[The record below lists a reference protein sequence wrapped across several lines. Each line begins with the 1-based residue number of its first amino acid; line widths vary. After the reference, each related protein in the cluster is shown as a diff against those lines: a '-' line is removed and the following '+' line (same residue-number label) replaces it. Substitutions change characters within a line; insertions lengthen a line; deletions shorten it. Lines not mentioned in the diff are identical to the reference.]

1 MTNSY
6 NVTLGDG
13 LPRKT
18 AGRLSMISLL
28 AISVGIAAA
37 PANAQDMIA
46 PADMPMQSPVAAPQ
60 PAPAPAPIAQSPAS
74 TTAQA
79 STVPPLSPDRA
90 NALATKGG
98 FDATNVAPEAL
109 AQIESEQQARKAAA
123 AKSAAATTA
132 ASASAVA
139 PARSSNLAANSAAD
153 SRGVSSNVSDSTNEV
168 VPPVAGL
175 DNATPALQPAPATS
189 DSAATS
195 TDMPADPDWTL
206 LGALAALIGIGG
218 VGAYTAARRRKS
230 NRKSQDRQVAA
241 PYPSD
246 PVPAS
251 VTEAIM
257 PELRRD
263 TVDAEVLPP
272 AEEVTPIEAS
282 PLERSLSAKSDFTQF
297 VADLP
302 AFEAPRSKA
311 DRSVTNGDRRIGAAP
326 KPYVTEADL
335 YRPDGYFTAN
345 VNSMPTA
352 QNPFLT
358 RHNRL
363 IRAQYLDGKMAEMK
377 MQASIAAKP
386 TRVTGTMQASR
397 PVEPAFS

>member
-37 PANAQDMIA
+37 PANAQDMID

-60 PAPAPAPIAQSPAS
+60 PAPAPAPVVQSPAS

-79 STVPPLSPDRA
+79 STVPPVSPDRA
-90 NALATKGG
+90 DALATEGG
-98 FDATNVAPEAL
+98 FDATTVAPEAL

-123 AKSAAATTA
+123 AKSAAAAKA
-132 ASASAVA
+132 ASAPVAA
-139 PARSSNLAANSAAD
+139 PARTSSVAANSAAD
-153 SRGVSSNVSDSTNEV
+153 SRGASSNASDSTTEV
-168 VPPVAGL
+168 VAPVAGL
-175 DNATPALQPAPATS
+175 DNATPALQSAPATS
-189 DSAATS
+189 ESAATS
-195 TDMPADPDWTL
+195 ADMPADPDWTL
-206 LGALAALIGIGG
+206 LGALAALVGIGG
-218 VGAYTAARRRKS
+218 AGAYAATRRRKS
-230 NRKSQDRQVAA
+230 KGRQPVEQ
-241 PYPSD
+241 YRSD
-246 PVPAS
+246 AVPAS
-251 VTEAIM
+251 VTDAIM
-257 PELRRD
+257 PELRGD
-263 TVDAEVLPP
+263 TVDAEMRTMAEAPP
-272 AEEVTPIEAS
+272 ADTADMA
-282 PLERSLSAKSDFTQF
+282 RSLSAKSDFAQF

-302 AFEAPRSKA
+302 AFEAPHSKA

-377 MQASIAAKP
+377 MKASIATKP
-386 TRVTGTMQASR
+386 TRVIGTMQVSR
-397 PVEPAFS
+397 PLEPAFS

>member
-6 NVTLGDG
+6 NVTLVDG

-28 AISVGIAAA
+28 AISVGMAAT
-37 PANAQDMIA
+37 PANAQDRIA

-60 PAPAPAPIAQSPAS
+60 PAPAPAPIIKSPAS
-74 TTAQA
+74 TTAQP
-79 STVPPLSPDRA
+79 STAQPVSPDRA
-90 NALATKGG
+90 DALATKGG
-98 FDATNVAPEAL
+98 FDATTVAPEAL
-109 AQIESEQQARKAAA
+109 AQIESEQQARKTAA
-123 AKSAAATTA
+123 AKSAAAA
-132 ASASAVA
+132 KVASTPVVA
-139 PARSSNLAANSAAD
+139 PARTSSVAADSAAD
-153 SRGVSSNVSDSTNEV
+153 SRGASNASDSSTEFV
-168 VPPVAGL
+168 APVAGL
-175 DNATPALQPAPATS
+175 ANKAPAVQQAPAVS

-195 TDMPADPDWTL
+195 TSVPADPDWTL
-206 LGALAALIGIGG
+206 LGALAALLGLGG
-218 VGAYTAARRRKS
+218 AGAYTATRRRKS
-230 NRKSQDRQVAA
+230 SRKSQDRQIAA
-241 PYPSD
+241 PYRSD

-282 PLERSLSAKSDFTQF
+282 PMERSLSAKSDFAQF

-302 AFEAPRSKA
+302 AFEAPRRRA

-377 MQASIAAKP
+377 MKASMTPKP
-386 TRVTGTMQASR
+386 TRVTGTMQVSR

>member
-13 LPRKT
+13 LTRKT

-46 PADMPMQSPVAAPQ
+46 PADMSMQSPVAAPQ
-60 PAPAPAPIAQSPAS
+60 SAPAPAPIVQSPAS

-79 STVPPLSPDRA
+79 STVPPVSPDRA
-90 NALATKGG
+90 DALATKGG
-98 FDATNVAPEAL
+98 FDATTVAPEAL

-123 AKSAAATTA
+123 AKSAAAAKA
-132 ASASAVA
+132 ASASAA
-139 PARSSNLAANSAAD
+139 SSLAANSAAD
-153 SRGVSSNVSDSTNEV
+153 SRSNASDSASDVMT
-168 VPPVAGL
+168 PVAGFAS
-175 DNATPALQPAPATS
+175 ATPALKAAPAAS

-195 TDMPADPDWTL
+195 ADMPADPDWTL
-206 LGALAALIGIGG
+206 LGALAALVGIGG
-218 VGAYTAARRRKS
+218 AGAYTATRRRKS
-230 NRKSQDRQVAA
+230 SRKSKGRQVAA
-241 PYPSD
+241 PYRSD
-246 PVPAS
+246 PVPAA

-263 TVDAEVLPP
+263 TVDAEIRPP
-272 AEEVTPIEAS
+272 AEEATLIEAS
-282 PLERSLSAKSDFTQF
+282 PIERSLSAKSDFAQF

-311 DRSVTNGDRRIGAAP
+311 DRSVTNADRRIGAAP
-326 KPYVTEADL
+326 KPYLTEADL

-358 RHNRL
+358 RHRRL

-377 MQASIAAKP
+377 MKASMTTKP
-386 TRVTGTMQASR
+386 TRVTGTMQVSR
-397 PVEPAFS
+397 TLEPAFS